1 MGRNIV
7 VIGGGPAAVL
17 AALEAKRVDPA
28 ADVTLVSDESCEPYE
43 KPPLSKAVL
52 LGKAKAEDALIAG
65 PAGLAQRGVALRLG
79 TRCTAVDRV
88 SKRIDTTA
96 GPLPYDALVIATGS
110 RVRELPA
117 FPKGAPHVHYLRTAE
132 DARTLKD
139 EISRGGHLLV
149 VGAGL
154 IGLEAAASAAMLG
167 LHVTVVEAAPRL
179 MSRTCDDDSAARIRA
194 EHEKHGVQFELGR
207 SVVRSAAQPDGTVAV
222 EIDDG
227 RTLVARA
234 VLIGVGVSPDDA
246 LASAAGL
253 DVNDG
258 ILVDAECRTSD
269 PNIFAA
275 GDATRLV
282 NSHDPLGTERL
293 ENWRHAQDQGAVA
306 GRNAAGSADRYT
318 PLPSYW
324 SEQYDLYIQ
333 GVGRPVQ
340 DAQRVSRTPSEKSS
354 VSFEVNSGII
364 HHAIGINAQKDM
376 AVIRRLI
383 ERRVPVDP
391 AALADPAQPLNA
403 MLKSA
408 PAKA

>member
-17 AALEAKRVDPA
+17 AVLEAKRVDPA

-79 TRCTAVDRV
+79 TRCIAVDRV

-117 FPKGAPHVHYLRTAE
+117 FPKGAPRVHYLRTAE
-132 DARTLKD
+132 DARMLKD
-139 EISRGGHLLV
+139 EISRGRHLLV

-167 LHVTVVEAAPRL
+167 LQVTVIEAASRL
-179 MSRTCDDDSAARIRA
+179 MSRTCDEVSAARILA
-194 EHEKHGVQFELGR
+194 EHEKHGVQFELDNMI
-207 SVVRSAAQPDGTVAV
+207 VRSTAGPDGRLMV
-222 EIDDG
+222 EIGGG
-227 RTLVARA
+227 RTLTADA
-234 VLIGVGVSPDDA
+234 VLIGTGVKPDDA
-246 LASAAGL
+246 LAAATGL

-258 ILVDAECRTSD
+258 ILVDTECRTSD
-269 PNIFAA
+269 PSIFAA
-275 GDATRLV
+275 GDVTRLV
-282 NSHDPLGTERL
+282 DAGVTERL

-306 GRNAAGSADRYT
+306 GRNAAGSADKYK

-333 GVGRPVQ
+333 GVGRAVQ
-340 DAQRVSRTPSEKSS
+340 DAQRVSRTPSEKTS
-354 VSFEVNSGII
+354 VSFEVKNGIV

-383 ERRVPVDP
+383 ERRVPVDSG
-391 AALADPAQPLNA
+391 ALGDPDRPLNA
-403 MLKSA
+403 MLKAA
-408 PAKA
+408 PPLG